1 MAKMTIKDLESF
13 VKTYVDQ
20 AKQAGAWVSS
30 TDNLLKLQDKIG
42 KQITLDGSFQDKLV
56 ELNGDDLP
64 LGKTIEE
71 YFLDLTLVSDF
82 DPTGADNDKPAYP
95 TVEDVAYSYTLGR
108 KKIKTSVPYDNVE
121 RAALTAEGAAEM
133 TGKIM
138 ERLQN
143 SQSLYE
149 YNLKKQLLGNMIDK
163 AIAANNAITNPTE
176 KEKYGTVKTVAL
188 PATTEAAEKAI
199 IAIKEAVE
207 DASFAHQGNCLG
219 GKDVL
224 IGATPEL
231 VLYVKKGFMPQVEVN
246 AFAGAFNKADLAI
259 PASIKV
265 VDELPCTDTKVWGV
279 LVDPRGVKL
288 HTGYKAMRSHENAD
302 GDFQNYILHSEYI
315 AFISKFTFVRVFK
328 TE

>member
-1 MAKMTIKDLESF
+1 MAKMTIEGLETF
-13 VKTYVDQ
+13 VKTYV
-20 AKQAGAWVSS
+20 AAGKQAGAWVSS

-42 KQITLDGSFQDKLV
+42 KQITLDGSFQDKLP
-56 ELNGDDLP
+56 ELSGDELP

-71 YFLDLTLVSDF
+71 WMIDLTLPTDF
-82 DPTGADNDKPAYP
+82 DATGADNDKPAYP
-95 TVEDVAYSYTLGR
+95 TVEDVAYCYTLGR

-121 RAALTAEGAAEM
+121 RAALTAEGAAAM

-138 ERLQN
+138 ERIQN

-149 YNLKKQLLGNMIDK
+149 YNLKKQLLANMVDK
-163 AIAANNAITNPTE
+163 AAGNAS
-176 KEKYGTVKTVAL
+176 VVAL
-188 PATTEAAEKAI
+188 PNTTENAEKAI

-207 DASFAHQGNCLG
+207 DASFAHEGDSLTAG
-219 GKDVL
+219 AL
-224 IGATPEL
+224 IGASPEL

-265 VDELPCTDTKVWGV
+265 VDDIPCTDTKVWGV
-279 LVDPRGVKL
+279 LIDPRGVKL

-302 GDFQNYILHSEYI
+302 GDFVNYTLHSEFTG
-315 AFISKFTFVRVFK
+315 FISKYTFVRVFK
-328 TE
+328 TA

>member
-1 MAKMTIKDLESF
+1 MAKMTIEGLETF
-13 VKTYVDQ
+13 VKTYVDKT
-20 AKQAGAWVSS
+20 KQAGAWVSS

-42 KQITLDGSFQDKLV
+42 KQITLDGSFQDKLP
-56 ELNGDDLP
+56 ELSGDELP

-71 YFLDLTLVSDF
+71 WMIDLTLPTDF

-95 TVEDVAYSYTLGR
+95 TVEDVAYCYTLGR

-121 RAALTAEGAAEM
+121 RAALTAEGAATM

-138 ERLQN
+138 ERIQN

-149 YNLKKQLLGNMIDK
+149 YNLKKQLLANMVDK
-163 AIAANNAITNPTE
+163 AAGNA
-176 KEKYGTVKTVAL
+176 TVVAL
-188 PATTEAAEKAI
+188 PNTTENAEKAI
-199 IAIKEAVE
+199 IAIKSAVE
-207 DASFAHQGNCLG
+207 DASFAHEGDSLTAG
-219 GKDVL
+219 AL
-224 IGATPEL
+224 IGASPEL

-259 PASIKV
+259 PATIKV
-265 VDELPCTDTKVWGV
+265 VDDIPCTDTKVWGV
-279 LVDPRGVKL
+279 LIDPRGVKL

-302 GDFQNYILHSEYI
+302 GDFVNYTLHSEFTG
-315 AFISKFTFVRVFK
+315 FISKYTFVRVFK

>member
-1 MAKMTIKDLESF
+1 MAKMTIEGLETF
-13 VKTYVDQ
+13 VKTYV
-20 AKQAGAWVSS
+20 AAGKQAGAWVST

-42 KQITLDGSFQDKLV
+42 KQITLDGSFQDKLP
-56 ELNGDDLP
+56 ELSGDELP

-71 YFLDLTLVSDF
+71 WMIDLTLPTDF
-82 DPTGADNDKPAYP
+82 DATGADNDKPAYP

-121 RAALTAEGAAEM
+121 RAALTAEGAATM

-138 ERLQN
+138 ERIQN

-149 YNLKKQLLGNMIDK
+149 YNLKKQLLANMVDK
-163 AIAANNAITNPTE
+163 AAGNA
-176 KEKYGTVKTVAL
+176 TVVAL
-188 PATTEAAEKAI
+188 PNTTENAEKAI
-199 IAIKEAVE
+199 IAIKSAVE
-207 DASFAHQGNCLG
+207 DASFAHEGDSLTAG
-219 GKDVL
+219 AL
-224 IGATPEL
+224 IGASPEL

-259 PASIKV
+259 PATIKV
-265 VDELPCTDTKVWGV
+265 VDDIPCTDTKVWGV
-279 LVDPRGVKL
+279 LIDPRGVKL

-302 GDFQNYILHSEYI
+302 GDFVNYTLHSEFTG
-315 AFISKFTFVRVFK
+315 FISKYTFVRVFK

>member
-1 MAKMTIKDLESF
+1 MTIEGLETF
-13 VKTYVDQ
+13 VKTYV
-20 AKQAGAWVSS
+20 AAGKQAGAWVSS

-42 KQITLDGSFQDKLV
+42 KQITLDGSFQDKLP
-56 ELNGDDLP
+56 ELSGDELP

-71 YFLDLTLVSDF
+71 VMIDLTLPTDF
-82 DPTGADNDKPAYP
+82 DATGADNDKPAYP
-95 TVEDVAYSYTLGR
+95 TVEDVAYCYTLGR

-121 RAALTAEGAAEM
+121 RAALTAEGAAAM

-138 ERLQN
+138 ERIQN

-149 YNLKKQLLGNMIDK
+149 YNLKKQLLANMVDK
-163 AIAANNAITNPTE
+163 AAGNAS
-176 KEKYGTVKTVAL
+176 VVAL
-188 PATTEAAEKAI
+188 PNTTENAEKAI

-207 DASFAHQGNCLG
+207 DASFAHEGDSLTAG
-219 GKDVL
+219 AL
-224 IGATPEL
+224 IGASPEL

-265 VDELPCTDTKVWGV
+265 VDDIPCTDTKVWGV
-279 LVDPRGVKL
+279 LIDPRGVKL

-302 GDFQNYILHSEYI
+302 GDFVNYTLHSEFTG
-315 AFISKFTFVRVFK
+315 FISKYTFVRVFK
-328 TE
+328 TA